1 MGKTGSQGKIG
12 SVKTAFEIIDTLET
26 EDAMGVSEVAKRLD
40 LPKSTAHVY
49 LKTLESEGYAINE
62 NGQYRLS
69 LRFLKH
75 GGEVRNR
82 LKLFRAA
89 KSHVDKLANET
100 GEAGNLGTEERGQRI
115 IVYKSEVQD
124 AIFDNTPTGEHT
136 NLHWTALGKAIL
148 GHLPSERVD
157 KIIEEH
163 GLPKRTQNTIT
174 DRDELEAELE
184 SIREQGYS
192 IEEEERREG
201 VVAIG
206 VPIQDKD
213 DPETV
218 HSVSISGPTKRIK
231 EGDEVKPELIDAV
244 KQTANVIELQYNHY

>member
-1 MGKTGSQGKIG
+1 MAKTSSQGKIG
-12 SVKTAFEIIDTLET
+12 AVETAFEIVDTLESENT
-26 EDAMGVSEVAKRLD
+26 MGVSEVATELD

-62 NGQYRLS
+62 DGRYRLS

-75 GGEVRNR
+75 GGEARNR
-82 LKLFRAA
+82 LKLYRAA
-89 KSHVDKLANET
+89 KSHVDELANET
-100 GEAGNLGTEERGQRI
+100 GEAGNLGVEERGQRI
-115 IVYKSEVQD
+115 IVYKSEVKN
-124 AIFDNTPTGEHT
+124 AIYDNTPTGEHT

-148 GHLPSERVD
+148 AHLPADRVD
-157 KIIEEH
+157 EVIDEH

-174 DRDELEAELE
+174 DRNELEVELNQ
-184 SIREQGYS
+184 IRERGYS
-192 IEEEERREG
+192 FEKEERREG
-201 VVAIG
+201 VTAIA

-231 EGDEVKPELIDAV
+231 RGGTVRSDLIDAV